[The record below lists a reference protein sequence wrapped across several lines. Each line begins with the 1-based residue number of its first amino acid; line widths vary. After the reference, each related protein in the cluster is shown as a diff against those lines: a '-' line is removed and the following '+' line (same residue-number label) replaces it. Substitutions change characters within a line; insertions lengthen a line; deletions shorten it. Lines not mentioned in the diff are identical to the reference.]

1 MREFLESFMPTNASA
16 HGPALDN
23 LNVLIHWVMAVL
35 FVGWTLYFFYVLYR
49 FRASRNPRASYE
61 GSKSHI
67 HSYAEVGVA
76 VVEVVL
82 LIGFS
87 IPLWSRWVTP
97 DKGSKPPLEIRVVS
111 EQFAWNIHYPGADG
125 RFGRSEVTLVSASNP
140 LGLDL
145 TDPNAAD
152 DFNSVNQLHLE
163 VNRPVVI
170 RLSAK
175 DVIHSFGLPVMRV
188 KQDAIPGMEMPVY
201 FTPVK
206 TNNGE
211 VWEIACAQLC
221 GLGHYRMRGSMTVH
235 TAEKFREWLASNV
248 IVPEVDATTAPPTG
262 VTEPVVETPP
272 EPVA

>member
-1 MREFLESFMPTNASA
+1 MREFLESYMPTNASA

-23 LNVLIHWVMAVL
+23 LTVLIHWVMAVL
-35 FVGWTLYFFYVLYR
+35 FVGWSLYFLYVLYR

-87 IPLWSRWVTP
+87 IPLWSRWISP
-97 DKGSKPPLEIRVVS
+97 DQGSKPPLEIRVVS
-111 EQFAWNIHYPGADG
+111 EQFAWNVHYPGPDG
-125 RFGRSEVTLVSASNP
+125 RFGRTDVKLVSASNP
-140 LGLDL
+140 LGIDS

-163 VNRPVVI
+163 VNRPVAI

-188 KQDAIPGMEMPVY
+188 KQDAIPGLEMPVY

-235 TAEKFREWLASNV
+235 TAEGFQEWLASQAP
-248 IVPEVDATTAPPTG
+248 VPEVDATTAPPTG
-262 VTEPVVETPP
+262 VTEPVVEVPP